1 MSPLC
6 RDWPLR
12 IKFLYDWM
20 ARVNLEMMT
29 TNSIQSNIKKHWDR
43 LELSTLELLFT
54 TETWSLIKAWEAV
67 GVKLTTNPAIFQ
79 EIFIL
84 QREGEVLIFVTF
96 NTIINHILLKILLK
110 LLKFFK
116 NYEDFLLQKQ
126 LFSSFLFFYFLRFPC
141 YKDTNKVNI

>member
-12 IKFLYDWM
+12 IKFLYEWL

-96 NTIINHILLKILLK
+96 NTIINHILPENFIKTPQVFQK
-110 LLKFFK
+110 LWR
-116 NYEDFLLQKQ
+116 
-126 LFSSFLFFYFLRFPC
+126 FSSSKVTIFIIFIFLFFKISLLQGHE
-141 YKDTNKVNI
+141 

>member
-1 MSPLC
+1 MSPSC

-20 ARVNLEMMT
+20 ARVNLGMMT

-79 EIFIL
+79 KIFIL

-96 NTIINHILLKILLK
+96 NTIINHILPENFIKTPQVFQK
-110 LLKFFK
+110 LWR
-116 NYEDFLLQKQ
+116 
-126 LFSSFLFFYFLRFPC
+126 FSSSKVTIFIIFIFLFFKISLLQGHE
-141 YKDTNKVNI
+141 

>member
-6 RDWPLR
+6 RGWPLR

-29 TNSIQSNIKKHWDR
+29 TNSIQSNIKKRWDR

-54 TETWSLIKAWEAV
+54 TETWSLINAWEAV

-79 EIFIL
+79 KIFIL

-96 NTIINHILLKILLK
+96 NTIINHIPPENFIKTPEVVQK
-110 LLKFFK
+110 LWR
-116 NYEDFLLQKQ
+116 
-126 LFSSFLFFYFLRFPC
+126 FSSSKLTIFIIFFYFLRFPC

>member
-1 MSPLC
+1 MSPSC

-79 EIFIL
+79 KIFIL

-96 NTIINHILLKILLK
+96 NTIINHILPENFIKTPQVFQK
-110 LLKFFK
+110 LWR
-116 NYEDFLLQKQ
+116 
-126 LFSSFLFFYFLRFPC
+126 FSSSKVTIFIIFIFLFFKISLLQGHE
-141 YKDTNKVNI
+141 

>member
-79 EIFIL
+79 KIFIL

-96 NTIINHILLKILLK
+96 NTIINHILPENFIKTPQVFQK
-110 LLKFFK
+110 LWR
-116 NYEDFLLQKQ
+116 
-126 LFSSFLFFYFLRFPC
+126 FSSSKVTIFIIFIFLFFKISLLQGHE
-141 YKDTNKVNI
+141 